1 MTDTGKTS
9 NSTPVWITGEGPP
22 VILVH
27 GVIMD
32 HRMWDAQ
39 VAALSDAYRVICLDM
54 LGHGDAPNPPGERT
68 LADFTGQVDEV
79 IGEFCAGARP
89 VLGGFSMGGLIT
101 QAYGAAHHA
110 DLAGLMILNAVYD
123 RSPEEAVVVRERSK
137 MMAAE
142 GVTATVEG
150 ARARWFR
157 DDEVAAQ
164 GGKIDEI
171 CSWMEEGD
179 FAAKCKAH
187 WVFATSDDQVAGKL
201 GDISC
206 PALIMTGDGDAG
218 SPPHMSE
225 AMAKAIPDAEL
236 HILDRQQHM
245 MPVLDAVRVTGL
257 MRGFLD
263 RVTG

>member
-9 NSTPVWITGEGPP
+9 NGTPVWITGEGPP

-54 LGHGDAPNPPGERT
+54 LGHGDAPNPPGEHT

-79 IGEFCAGARP
+79 IAEFCAGARP

-142 GVTATVEG
+142 GVTATIEG

-201 GDISC
+201 GNISC